1 MIDEFL
7 NLAHLLRIT
16 ALTQV
21 FQCTIAL
28 PGSFAISSGS
38 ITNLLTFILN
48 SKKGMIHNFE
58 DSWSLVRSNSKY

>member
-1 MIDEFL
+1 MIYEFL
-7 NLAHLLRIT
+7 NLSHLLRIT

-21 FQCTIAL
+21 LQCAIAL

-38 ITNLLTFILN
+38 ITNLLTLILN

-58 DSWSLVRSNSKY
+58 DIWSLVRSHSQY